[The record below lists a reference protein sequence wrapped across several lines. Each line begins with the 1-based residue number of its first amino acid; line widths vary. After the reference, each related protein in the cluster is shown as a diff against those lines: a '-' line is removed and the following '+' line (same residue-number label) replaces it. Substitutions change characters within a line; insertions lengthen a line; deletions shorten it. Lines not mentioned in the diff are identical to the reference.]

1 MNEVFSG
8 KNAYLIIEDNN
19 QECPYR
25 NPAGVTPVS
34 ENLVYLNGIAYV
46 KSTYDA
52 PYDSVANLITAFPN
66 ATIWIFNEDTGQGYY
81 FDGTQA
87 GDSTIFWPPE
97 KRAIGKCQS
106 IKPAYKRGLEFQGSV
121 GDMFPNQ
128 IDEDIYQANFSLDK
142 TFIDKVRMSVPVK
155 SSAMNSLFGFLGS
168 GVLERDEY
176 LIGIKNNWYLIIIYI
191 VDKSDDSDNVARS
204 LIFPCAKFSE
214 IQPTSEVD
222 RIIRCTL
229 QGKATYMKTV
239 PHDEENIPVY
249 TPTDLTPIQ
258 CPTQKLIIDNVGLQ
272 VSQIG
277 NVAATEYWMG
287 QVFSTGVTGAF
298 SICAV
303 KQKFYEIVGTPA
315 NIIAKLYSA
324 LAGVPVGPSIA
335 TSEEYTP
342 AEIQAS
348 IDAGISH
355 PFIFPTQPA
364 LATPQLYFISFETV
378 GPSSSNHYYRAYLN
392 NANPYPDGNYWDAGD
407 TPWVNLTIADYIELV
422 GFDLRMEIW
431 SVV

>member
-249 TPTDLTPIQ
+249 TPTDITPFP
-258 CPTQKLIIDNVGLQ
+258 CPTLKILIDNTGLQ
-272 VSQIG
+272 LSYIG
-277 NVAATEYWMG
+277 NSALDVEAWNGEDFT
-287 QVFSTGVTGAF
+287 TGIVGGF
-298 SICAV
+298 NLCAV
-303 KQKFYEIVGTPA
+303 KQRFSNIVGTPA
-315 NIIAKLYSA
+315 DIVCRIYAMLG
-324 LAGVPVGPSIA
+324 GVPVGPSIA

-355 PFIFPTQPA
+355 PFIFQTQPP
-364 LATPQLYFISFETV
+364 LFGDYFASLETT
-378 GPSSSNHYYRAYLN
+378 GPSPTGEYYEPNYN
-392 NANPYPDGNYWDAGD
+392 NANPYPGGARWIALNA
-407 TPWVNLTIADYIELV
+407 PWAALSVTDYS
-422 GFDLRMEIW
+422 GTTDDMRMEIW
-431 SVV
+431 SVI